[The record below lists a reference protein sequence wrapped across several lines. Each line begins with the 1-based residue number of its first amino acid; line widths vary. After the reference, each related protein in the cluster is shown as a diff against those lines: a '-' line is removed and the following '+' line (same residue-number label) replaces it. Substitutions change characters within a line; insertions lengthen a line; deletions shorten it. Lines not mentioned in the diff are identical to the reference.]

1 MSIERE
7 VAWGEAAEERIVQRW
22 LKLSPFAEDCET
34 FRKSDEFR
42 DFDFYIEAKGGYV
55 RCYVEVK
62 RRRTDFAKYGDAIF
76 PLRKHNHARRES
88 LKTGI
93 PHIAVTEYGCGT
105 LVEVNLAKKPAST
118 KDVARRDRPGMKP
131 VPHAF
136 YTRRQLTV
144 LEEA

>member
-7 VAWGEAAEERIVQRW
+7 VAWGEANEERILKRW
-22 LKLSPFAEDCET
+22 LKLSAFAEGCEA

-42 DFDFYIEAKGGYV
+42 DFDFYVEAPGGYV

-62 RRRTDFAKYGDAIF
+62 RRRTEFAKYGDAIF
-76 PLRKHNHARRES
+76 PLRKHKHALRES
-88 LKTGI
+88 LLTGI
-93 PHIAVTEYGCGT
+93 PHVAVTEYGCGT
-105 LVEVNLAKKPAST
+105 LVEVVLSKKPSVT
-118 KDVARRDRPGMKP
+118 KDVVRRDRPGMKP

-144 LEEA
+144 LEGV